1 MAARLLACV
10 SSGHLARNMM
20 REPSCDRFRTSGL
33 HPLWVADRC
42 LRLTLT
48 PGLPAQQDCKARL
61 APTAVSN

>member
-1 MAARLLACV
+1 MLNTYAPTPAPVLHQLDGGT
-10 SSGHLARNMM
+10 S
-20 REPSCDRFRTSGL
+20 DRDMTSGL